1 MKNAGEIQP
10 LKKKMSILLAAFAA
24 LFIVCFFSIGMGSVE
39 ATPSEILAVLTGR
52 IVDSTKVGI
61 ILNIRLP
68 RIITG
73 VIVGMN
79 LSVAGVLLQGILR
92 NPMASPNIIG
102 VNAGAGLAA
111 ILIMTFFPGK
121 IALITPFSFLGALF
135 SAMLIFVLSV
145 GTANQYGKTV
155 QIVLAGM
162 AVTALF
168 NAITNGVMMLNSD
181 VLDVI
186 FSWTLGSLSGR
197 SWSAVEMILPYC
209 LLGLGAALFLSPR
222 LNLFELGDELAGSV
236 GLQTGF
242 YRMVFVIL
250 AALLAGSAVAA
261 AGTIGFIGLI
271 APHIA
276 RLMIGSDHRFL
287 LPLSALLG
295 GVLLVI
301 SDTLARTVFQ
311 PVELSVGIVTATLGA
326 PFFLYLMKRNKK
338 NS

>member
-1 MKNAGEIQP
+1 MEQ
-10 LKKKMSILLAAFAA
+10 
-24 LFIVCFFSIGMGSVE
+24 LF
-39 ATPSEILAVLTGR
+39 
-52 IVDSTKVGI
+52 
-61 ILNIRLP
+61 
-68 RIITG
+68 
-73 VIVGMN
+73 
-79 LSVAGVLLQGILR
+79 
-92 NPMASPNIIG
+92 
-102 VNAGAGLAA
+102 
-111 ILIMTFFPGK
+111 
-121 IALITPFSFLGALF
+121 
-135 SAMLIFVLSV
+135 
-145 GTANQYGKTV
+145 
-155 QIVLAGM
+155 
-162 AVTALF
+162 
-168 NAITNGVMMLNSD
+168 
-181 VLDVI
+181 
-186 FSWTLGSLSGR
+186 
-197 SWSAVEMILPYC
+197 
-209 LLGLGAALFLSPR
+209 FLSPR